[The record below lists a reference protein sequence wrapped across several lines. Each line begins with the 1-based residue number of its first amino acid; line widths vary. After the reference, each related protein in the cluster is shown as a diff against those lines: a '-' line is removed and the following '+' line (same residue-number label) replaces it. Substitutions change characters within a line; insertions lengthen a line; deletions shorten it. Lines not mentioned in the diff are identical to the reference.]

1 MHYPNYS
8 QVVMAIREDEDDAD
22 YEEEALVM
30 RHRHDKKKQRKRTE
44 YMMSLGSC
52 NIMPYSVLWLKN
64 VSIR

>member
-8 QVVMAIREDEDDAD
+8 QVVMAMWEDEDDAE

-52 NIMPYSVLWLKN
+52 NMPY
-64 VSIR
+64 